1 MEISTKGLN
10 RYFTEREKQ
19 VFVKYIEYIE
29 DLLGLLWLG
38 PEDGCLSKTVTLVS
52 RSVLTAPHE
61 DPWSTGWCCS
71 SLGHQVWGQD
81 GRVEKPELTLSHKN
95 IKITT
100 TCKTTFSKKIFEPT
114 KNDILLSKTKKK
126 PQWDGRRGSFVKQ
139 SNLIPTGW
147 VTHNLEKNLIA
158 EVLPQELV
166 LSPTSGF
173 PTWES
178 EIKRKGFQSI
188 WLWRSVKLGSRNST
202 GLGK

>member
-52 RSVLTAPHE
+52 RSVLAAPHE

-100 TCKTTFSKKIFEPT
+100 TCKTTFSKKYLNLPKMIFFFQRQRRSHNEMVGEVHLWNSQILYPPGGWPT
-114 KNDILLSKTKKK
+114 TWKRTLLQKFS
-126 PQWDGRRGSFVKQ
+126 
-139 SNLIPTGW
+139 
-147 VTHNLEKNLIA
+147 H
-158 EVLPQELV
+158 
-166 LSPTSGF
+166 
-173 PTWES
+173 
-178 EIKRKGFQSI
+178 
-188 WLWRSVKLGSRNST
+188 RN
-202 GLGK
+202 